1 MQCASLINFKKNK
14 IIFLPLILIISLIIL
29 YALTTLNK
37 EKNRLLQVDGY
48 LFSCTNQTS
57 LDNEIK
63 SFIGEIK
70 ENLNNISTQP
80 KKNFQS
86 NFLEVGTKLYWWN
99 DENISDSDMEGV
111 TVLINKEYKVCRPY
125 INNPSDFFDN

>member
-80 KKNFQS
+80 EKNFQS